1 MAHAV
6 PGAGRLGLLRLV
18 TSAYEPLELAERRPQ
33 TRTLRS
39 PQPGC
44 LEMLHARGPR
54 LRSEDGGG
62 SVVRTRQG
70 RGRRRDVG
78 EASGHTT

>member
-18 TSAYEPLELAERRPQ
+18 TSACEPLELDERRPQ

-39 PQPGC
+39 PQPRC
-44 LEMLHARGPR
+44 LEMPHARGPR
-54 LRSEDGGG
+54 LRSEDRGGRA
-62 SVVRTRQG
+62 VRTLRE

-78 EASGHTT
+78 GG